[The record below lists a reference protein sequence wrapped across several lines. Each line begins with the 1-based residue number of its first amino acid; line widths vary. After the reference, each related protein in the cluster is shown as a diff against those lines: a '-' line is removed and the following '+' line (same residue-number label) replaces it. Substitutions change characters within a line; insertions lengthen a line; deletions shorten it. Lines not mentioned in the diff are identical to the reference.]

1 MSAGGSGERQPRVTR
16 RTALR
21 IGGVGLLA
29 AGAGAAGWWRF
40 GPESVLDAR
49 SGAALVEPSVLRS
62 ESGVLAVRLEATR
75 GERQV
80 AGRQVTTLG
89 YNGGLPGPTLRVRP
103 GDTLRIELVNGLDEP
118 TNLHVHGLHVSP
130 EGNGD
135 NVFVAVQPGESFDY
149 EHRLPD
155 DHPPGVFWY
164 HPHHHGNVADQ
175 VFGGLYGAIV
185 VEDPDDASARATV
198 EVARERV
205 LVVSDISL
213 DESGALKEPSMPDRM
228 MGREGDL
235 VLVNGQ
241 ATPALEAR
249 PGERERWRVV
259 NACASRYLAL
269 DLGDQQ
275 VDLVAR
281 DLGPLEVPA
290 AGDEL
295 VLAPGNR
302 ADIVLTTVSGTTTVR
317 ADPVDRGEAD
327 MGGMSG
333 MMGGDAPSSS
343 GAVDLLTLEVAG
355 ADAAEGA
362 PLPAPRAVRDLR
374 DRETTRR
381 RELVFQTGMG
391 MGGMSFTFGGLE
403 FDPDRTDQEVEVGSV
418 EDWTI
423 RNDSSMDHPFHLHV
437 WPMQVLDAGKGPVD
451 DPVWRDVVN
460 VPARGTVTVRV
471 AFDRPGRTVYHCHIL
486 DHEDDGMMG
495 VVQVA

>member
-1 MSAGGSGERQPRVTR
+1 MTR
-16 RTALR
+16 RGALK

-62 ESGVLAVRLEATR
+62 ESGTLAVRLEAAR
-75 GERQV
+75 GERRV
-80 AGRQVTTLG
+80 AGRQVTALG

-103 GDTLRIELVNGLDEP
+103 GDTLRIELVNELDEP

-135 NVFVAVQPGESFDY
+135 NVFVAVQPGESFVY
-149 EHRLPD
+149 EHRLPE

-185 VEDPDDASARATV
+185 VEDPDDASEGATV

-213 DESGALKEPSMPDRM
+213 DESGALKDVSMPDRM

-241 ATPALEAR
+241 VAPVLEAR

-259 NACASRYLAL
+259 NACVSRYLAL

-281 DLGPLEVPA
+281 DVGPHEVPA
-290 AGDEL
+290 AGEMF

-302 ADIVLTTVSGTTTVR
+302 ADIVLTTVSGSTTVR
-317 ADPVDRGEAD
+317 LDPVDRGEPD
-327 MGGMSG
+327 MGGMGG
-333 MMGGDAPSSS
+333 MMGGDAPSRS
-343 GAVDLLTLEVAG
+343 GVVDLLTLEVSGTEVRAG
-355 ADAAEGA
+355 AQPSASRAA
-362 PLPAPRAVRDLR
+362 RDLR
-374 DRETTRR
+374 GQEVSRR

-437 WPMQVLDAGKGPVD
+437 WPMQVLDAGEGAVD

-471 AFDRPGRTVYHCHIL
+471 AFDRPGRTVYHCHVL

>member
-1 MSAGGSGERQPRVTR
+1 MSAGGSGPQERGVTR
-16 RTALR
+16 RGALR
-21 IGGVGLLA
+21 IGGVGLLGG
-29 AGAGAAGWWRF
+29 GAGAAGWWRF
-40 GPESVLDAR
+40 GPESALEPR
-49 SGAALVEPSVLRS
+49 TGAALVEPAVVSS
-62 ESGVLAVRLEATR
+62 ESGLLDVRLVAGR
-75 GERQV
+75 GERLV
-80 AGRQVTTLG
+80 AGRRADVLG
-89 YNGGLPGPTLRVRP
+89 YNDGLPGPTLRVRP
-103 GDTLRIELVNGLDEP
+103 GDTLRIELVNRLDAP

-135 NVFVAVQPGESFDY
+135 NVFVAVQPGESFEY

-185 VEDPDDASARATV
+185 VEDPPDAAGGAEV

-213 DESGALKEPSMPDRM
+213 DESGSLKGASMQDRM

-235 VLVNGQ
+235 VLANGQ
-241 ATPALEAR
+241 VMPVLEAR

-259 NACASRYLAL
+259 NACVSRYLEL

-275 VDLVAR
+275 LDLVAR
-281 DLGPLEVPA
+281 DLGPLTEPS
-290 AGDEL
+290 AGEAV

-302 ADIVLTTVSGTTTVR
+302 ADMVLTAVSGSTTVR
-317 ADPVDRGEAD
+317 LVPVDRGESG
-327 MGGMSG
+327 MGG
-333 MMGGDAPSSS
+333 MMGGDGAASD
-343 GAVDLLTLEVAG
+343 AVDLLTFEVAG
-355 ADAAEGA
+355 TVVGGGR
-362 PLPAPRAVRDLR
+362 PLPSPVAARDLR
-374 DRETTRR
+374 GQEPTRR
-381 RELVFQTGMG
+381 RELVLETGMG
-391 MGGMSFTFGGLE
+391 MGGMSFTFGGRA
-403 FDPDRTDQEVEVGSV
+403 FDPDRTDQEVALEAV

-437 WPMQVLDAGKGPVD
+437 WPMQVLDAGDGPVQ

-471 AFDRPGRTVYHCHIL
+471 AFDLPGRTVYHCHVL
-486 DHEDDGMMG
+486 DHEDAGMMG
-495 VVQVA
+495 VVRVGG